1 MWRKN
6 KMTRK
11 QRIDFVHLLG
21 DLLENG
27 FSLQQAFDFFIN
39 ANLFDSS
46 ILDTVQQ
53 DLHEGK
59 SLAASFSQMNYSN
72 DQVLQ
77 IELAESHGNLSQTL
91 LGIAEQMRLVQRQR
105 ENFLKAVSYPLFLL
119 VFLIVILLGMRFF
132 LLPQLLDSGM
142 IRAEDFSVQ
151 LIESVP
157 LIGLGMIILLL
168 FLVLG
173 WQSWGKRQDYLV
185 RFRFLAKIPLI
196 GSLFSNY
203 YSAYF
208 ALEWGKLFQQGLEL
222 QQIIECLLVIDG
234 KSLMQELAADL
245 KLRLGQG
252 NTLAEEL
259 KRYPFLTKEFSRI
272 VFQGEARGNLA
283 KELLTYSQLVWR
295 RFFNQLEF
303 LCSWLQPLVFLIV
316 ALLIVS
322 LYLTMLLPLTNL
334 EGIL

>member
-6 KMTRK
+6 KITRK

-27 FSLQQAFDFFIN
+27 FSLQQAFDFFMN

-105 ENFLKAVSYPLFLL
+105 ENFLKAVSYPLLLL

-168 FLVLG
+168 FLILG
-173 WQSWGKRQDYLV
+173 WQSWGRRQDYLV

-208 ALEWGKLFQQGLEL
+208 ALEWGKLFHQGLEL

-245 KLRLGQG
+245 KVRLGQG

>member
-105 ENFLKAVSYPLFLL
+105 ENFLKAVSYPLLLL

-173 WQSWGKRQDYLV
+173 WQNWGKRQDYLV

>member
-1 MWRKN
+1 MWN
-6 KMTRK
+6 KAKLTRK

-27 FSLQQAFDFFIN
+27 FSLQQSFDFFLN
-39 ANLFDSS
+39 ANLFVPAV
-46 ILDTVQQ
+46 LANVQH
-53 DLHEGK
+53 DLHSGK
-59 SLAASFSQMNYSN
+59 SLSLSFRQLKYSD
-72 DQVLQ
+72 DQLLQ
-77 IELAESHGNLSQTL
+77 IELAESHGDLAQTL

-105 ENFLKAVSYPLFLL
+105 ENFIKAVSYPLLLL

-132 LLPQLLDSGM
+132 LLPQLLASGM

-151 LIESVP
+151 LIKLVP
-157 LIGLGMIILLL
+157 IIGLGLIIFFVLLL
-168 FLVLG
+168 LG
-173 WQSWGKRQDYLV
+173 WQYWGSRRNYLD
-185 RFRFLAKIPLI
+185 RFRYLAKIPLI

-208 ALEWGKLFQQGLEL
+208 ALEWGKLFKQGLEL
-222 QQIIECLLVIDG
+222 HQIIECLLVVEG
-234 KSLMQELAADL
+234 KSLMKELAADI
-245 KLRLGQG
+245 KVRLAQG
-252 NTLAEEL
+252 STLAEEL

-283 KELLTYSQLVWR
+283 KELLTYSQLIWR

>member
-6 KMTRK
+6 KLTRK

-27 FSLQQAFDFFIN
+27 FSLQQAFDFFMN

-105 ENFLKAVSYPLFLL
+105 ENFLKAVSYPLLLL

-157 LIGLGMIILLL
+157 LIGMGMIILLL

-173 WQSWGKRQDYLV
+173 WQSWGRRKDYLV

-208 ALEWGKLFQQGLEL
+208 ALEWGKLFHQGLEL

-245 KLRLGQG
+245 KVRLGQG

>member
-1 MWRKN
+1 MWNRSRL
-6 KMTRK
+6 TRK

-39 ANLFDSS
+39 ANLFLPS
-46 ILDTVQQ
+46 ILADVQQ
-53 DLHEGK
+53 ELHQGN
-59 SLAASFSQMNYSN
+59 SLAMSFSQLDYSN

-77 IELAESHGNLSQTL
+77 IKLAESHGDLAKTL

-105 ENFLKAVSYPLFLL
+105 ENFLKAISYPLLL
-119 VFLIVILLGMRFF
+119 LFFLIVILLGMRFF
-132 LLPQLLDSGM
+132 LLPQLLASGM

-151 LIESVP
+151 LIKSVP
-157 LIGLGMIILLL
+157 VFGLGLIIFLLL
-168 FLVLG
+168 LLLV
-173 WQSWGKRQDYLV
+173 WRSFGKRHTFLT
-185 RFRFLAKIPLI
+185 RFRYLARIPLI
-196 GSLFSNY
+196 GTLFSNY

-222 QQIIECLLVIDG
+222 NQIIECLLVIEG
-234 KSLMQELAADL
+234 KSLMQELAAEL
-245 KLRLGQG
+245 KIRLAQG

-283 KELLTYSQLVWR
+283 KELLTYSELVWR

-303 LCSWLQPLVFLIV
+303 MCSWLQPFVFLIV

>member
-1 MWRKN
+1 
-6 KMTRK
+6 MTRK

-105 ENFLKAVSYPLFLL
+105 ENFLKAVSYPLLLL

-245 KLRLGQG
+245 KVRLGQG

>member
-1 MWRKN
+1 MWN
-6 KMTRK
+6 KTKLTRK
-11 QRIDFVHLLG
+11 QRIDFVQLLG

-27 FSLQQAFDFFIN
+27 FSLQQAFAFFFN
-39 ANLFDSS
+39 ANLFVPS
-46 ILDTVQQ
+46 ILASVQQ
-53 DLHEGK
+53 DLNQGK
-59 SLAASFSQMNYSN
+59 SLAASFAQLNYSN
-72 DQVLQ
+72 DQILQ
-77 IELAESHGNLSQTL
+77 IELAESHGDLAQTL
-91 LGIAEQMRLVQRQR
+91 SGIAEQMRLVQRQR
-105 ENFLKAVSYPLFLL
+105 ENFLKAVSYPLLL
-119 VFLIVILLGMRFF
+119 LIFLIVILLGMRFF
-132 LLPQLLDSGM
+132 LLPQLLASGM

-151 LIESVP
+151 LIKMVP
-157 LIGLGMIILLL
+157 VIGLGMIIFLLVLLL
-168 FLVLG
+168 C
-173 WQSWGKRQDYLV
+173 WQSWGKRHNYLV
-185 RFRFLAKIPLI
+185 RFRVLAKIPLL
-196 GSLFSNY
+196 GTLFSNY

-222 QQIIECLLVIDG
+222 NQIIECLLVVNG
-234 KSLMQELAADL
+234 RSLMQEMAGDL
-245 KLRLGQG
+245 KVRLAQG

-259 KRYPFLTKEFSRI
+259 GRYPFLTREFSRI

-316 ALLIVS
+316 AILIVS

>member
-1 MWRKN
+1 MWNKN
-6 KMTRK
+6 KLTRK
-11 QRIDFVHLLG
+11 QRIDFVQLLG

-27 FSLQQAFDFFIN
+27 FSLQQAFAFFFN
-39 ANLFDSS
+39 ANLFVPS
-46 ILDTVQQ
+46 ILASVQQ
-53 DLHEGK
+53 DLNQGK
-59 SLAASFSQMNYSN
+59 SLAASFAQLNYSN
-72 DQVLQ
+72 DQILQ
-77 IELAESHGNLSQTL
+77 IELAESHGDLAQTL
-91 LGIAEQMRLVQRQR
+91 SGIAEQMRLVQRQR
-105 ENFLKAVSYPLFLL
+105 ENFFKAVSYPLLL
-119 VFLIVILLGMRFF
+119 LIFLIVILLGMRFF
-132 LLPQLLDSGM
+132 LLPQLLASGM

-151 LIESVP
+151 LIKMVP
-157 LIGLGMIILLL
+157 VIGLGMIIFLLVLLL
-168 FLVLG
+168 C
-173 WQSWGKRQDYLV
+173 WQSWGKKHNYLV
-185 RFRFLAKIPLI
+185 RFRVLAKIPLL
-196 GSLFSNY
+196 GTLFSNY

-222 QQIIECLLVIDG
+222 NQIIECLLVVNG
-234 KSLMQELAADL
+234 RSLMQEMAGDL
-245 KLRLGQG
+245 KVRLAQG

-259 KRYPFLTKEFSRI
+259 ERYPFLTREFSRI

-316 ALLIVS
+316 AILIVS

>member
-1 MWRKN
+1 MWNKN
-6 KMTRK
+6 KLTRK
-11 QRIDFVHLLG
+11 QRIDFVQLLG

-27 FSLQQAFDFFIN
+27 FSLQQAFAFFFN
-39 ANLFDSS
+39 ANLFVPS
-46 ILDTVQQ
+46 ILASVQQ
-53 DLHEGK
+53 DLNQGK
-59 SLAASFSQMNYSN
+59 SLAASFAQLNYSN
-72 DQVLQ
+72 DQILQ
-77 IELAESHGNLSQTL
+77 IELAESHGDLAQTL
-91 LGIAEQMRLVQRQR
+91 SGIAEQMRLVQRQR
-105 ENFLKAVSYPLFLL
+105 ENFFKAVSYPLLL
-119 VFLIVILLGMRFF
+119 LIFLIVILLGMRFF
-132 LLPQLLDSGM
+132 LLPQLLVSGM

-151 LIESVP
+151 LIKMVP
-157 LIGLGMIILLL
+157 VIGLGMIIFLLVLLL
-168 FLVLG
+168 C
-173 WQSWGKRQDYLV
+173 WQSWGKKHNYLV
-185 RFRFLAKIPLI
+185 RFRVLAKIPLL
-196 GSLFSNY
+196 GTLFSNY

-222 QQIIECLLVIDG
+222 NQIIECLLVVNG
-234 KSLMQELAADL
+234 RSLMQEMAGDL
-245 KLRLGQG
+245 KVRLAQG

-259 KRYPFLTKEFSRI
+259 ERYPFLTREFSRI

-316 ALLIVS
+316 AILIVS

>member
-1 MWRKN
+1 MWN
-6 KMTRK
+6 KTKLTRK
-11 QRIDFVHLLG
+11 QRIDFVQLLG

-27 FSLQQAFDFFIN
+27 FSLQQAFAFFFN
-39 ANLFDSS
+39 ANLFVPS
-46 ILDTVQQ
+46 ILASVQQ
-53 DLHEGK
+53 DLNQGK
-59 SLAASFSQMNYSN
+59 SLAASFAQLNYSN
-72 DQVLQ
+72 DQILQ
-77 IELAESHGNLSQTL
+77 IELAESHGDLAQTL
-91 LGIAEQMRLVQRQR
+91 SGIAEQMRLVQRQR
-105 ENFLKAVSYPLFLL
+105 ENFLKAVSYPLLL
-119 VFLIVILLGMRFF
+119 LILLIVILLGMRFF
-132 LLPQLLDSGM
+132 LLPQLLASGM

-151 LIESVP
+151 LIKMVP
-157 LIGLGMIILLL
+157 VIGLGMIIFLLVLLL
-168 FLVLG
+168 C
-173 WQSWGKRQDYLV
+173 WQSWGKRHNYLV
-185 RFRFLAKIPLI
+185 RFRVLAKIPLL
-196 GSLFSNY
+196 GTLFSNY

-222 QQIIECLLVIDG
+222 NQIIECLLVVNG
-234 KSLMQELAADL
+234 RSLMQEMAGDL
-245 KLRLGQG
+245 KVRLAQG

-259 KRYPFLTKEFSRI
+259 GRYPFLTREFSRI

-316 ALLIVS
+316 AILIVS

>member
-11 QRIDFVHLLG
+11 QRIDFVRLLG

-27 FSLQQAFDFFIN
+27 FSLQQAFDFFMN

-105 ENFLKAVSYPLFLL
+105 ENFLKAVSYPLLLL

-168 FLVLG
+168 FLILG
-173 WQSWGKRQDYLV
+173 WQRWGRRQDYLV

-245 KLRLGQG
+245 KVRLGQG